1 MQVFYWTHLLYVPF
15 WFLLIFHA
23 PNFWKWFVLPGSI
36 YIVERILRLAWMR
49 SERGKTYISSGILL
63 PSRVTH
69 LVIKRPPLFD
79 YHAGDYV
86 FVNIPAIAT
95 YEWHPFTISSAPDQE
110 DYLWL
115 HIRGVGEWT
124 NRLYAYFEVQ
134 QARLHAGEVTPH
146 QSGENGHEIVG
157 RTSSNQSNKSRRK
170 GSTGNAKKRS
180 VDFSPVTFTNEAF
193 SIEEEKEFKAISPPP
208 RVRNAALLAPFSP
221 LRLLEKSRSMPDVH
235 NNVKKKQRLMALRD
249 YMRSESENS
258 FDQCEMRRAHLKA
271 LGLAY
276 KSPQNKSLAHS
287 FRYMRTKPTIIA
299 FKTPSMENC
308 ERRRSNES
316 ILTIGKTY
324 FILDKKIMILEP
336 Y

>member
-1 MQVFYWTHLLYVPF
+1 
-15 WFLLIFHA
+15 
-23 PNFWKWFVLPGSI
+23 
-36 YIVERILRLAWMR
+36 MR

-86 FVNIPAIAT
+86 FINIPAIAT

-115 HIRGVGEWT
+115 HVRGVGEWT
-124 NRLYAYFEVQ
+124 NRLYAYFEAQ
-134 QARLHAGEVTPH
+134 HARLHAGEVTPH
-146 QSGENGHEIVG
+146 KSGENSHEIIA

-170 GSTGNAKKRS
+170 GSTGNGKKRS
-180 VDFSPVTFTNEAF
+180 VDFSQTNDAF
-193 SIEEEKEFKAISPPP
+193 SMQEEKDFKAISPSP
-208 RVRNAALLAPFSP
+208 RVRNINKLATFIP
-221 LRLLEKSRSMPDVH
+221 LRLLEKSLSMPDVH
-235 NNVKKKQRLMALRD
+235 NNVKKKQRLMTLRD

-258 FDQCEMRRAHLKA
+258 FDQCEMRRAHLKT

-299 FKTPSMENC
+299 FKTPSMESC

-316 ILTIGKTY
+316 ILTIGKS
-324 FILDKKIMILEP
+324 
-336 Y
+336 

>member
-1 MQVFYWTHLLYVPF
+1 M
-15 WFLLIFHA
+15 
-23 PNFWKWFVLPGSI
+23 LPGSI
-36 YIVERILRLAWMR
+36 YIVERVLRLTWMR

-86 FVNIPAIAT
+86 FVKIPAIAT

-124 NRLYAYFEVQ
+124 NRLYAYFEAQ
-134 QARLHAGEVTPH
+134 HARLHAGEVSAH
-146 QSGENGHEIVG
+146 QSGENGHEILS
-157 RTSSNQSNKSRRK
+157 RSSSNQSNKSRRK
-170 GSTGNAKKRS
+170 GSTENAKKRS
-180 VDFSPVTFTNEAF
+180 VDFSPMSFTNE
-193 SIEEEKEFKAISPPP
+193 SLNIEEEKEFKAISPSP
-208 RVRNAALLAPFSP
+208 RMRNATLLAPFSH
-221 LRLLEKSRSMPDVH
+221 LKVLEKSRSMPDVH
-235 NNVKKKQRLMALRD
+235 NKVKKKQRVMALRD

-258 FDQCEMRRAHLKA
+258 FALCEMRRAHHKT

-276 KSPQNKSLAHS
+276 KSPQNSSLAHS

-299 FKTPSMENC
+299 FKTPSMESC

-316 ILTIGKTY
+316 ILTIGKGLTTNFVY
-324 FILDKKIMILEP
+324 KT
-336 Y
+336 

>member
-1 MQVFYWTHLLYVPF
+1 M
-15 WFLLIFHA
+15 
-23 PNFWKWFVLPGSI
+23 
-36 YIVERILRLAWMR
+36 
-49 SERGKTYISSGILL
+49 
-63 PSRVTH
+63 
-69 LVIKRPPLFD
+69 
-79 YHAGDYV
+79 

-124 NRLYAYFEVQ
+124 NRLYAYFEAQ

-146 QSGENGHEIVG
+146 QSGENGHEIVA

-170 GSTGNAKKRS
+170 GSNGNAKKRS
-180 VDFSPVTFTNEAF
+180 VDFSPVAFANDAF

-271 LGLAY
+271 LGMAY

-316 ILTIGKTY
+316 ILTIGKT
-324 FILDKKIMILEP
+324 
-336 Y
+336 